1 MSVYSSDS
9 IKTEIVEPIVHN
21 NNDRS
26 EFSISG
32 DVLPNLRLINLGQ
45 VGNAAVEPNDL
56 LGQLSHIKH
65 ITLFDGRNVLTQQRN
80 FNDHMAFMNLKHSNA
95 VNHQINRNKLGHSIG
110 YKNFY
115 VGANGATHYT
125 RQTFVSDAINNSLDN
140 ADTPQGVKKA
150 SINLQDV
157 LNMLNVVP
165 VLSDKVFNQ
174 LRLVIEYETDYSKR
188 LNVNNV
194 TNTTATRPLL
204 VVDKVMNDS
213 MSAALRGQIS
223 NAQWT
228 EYEQDRIFVDS
239 VAAGTQE
246 ISVKVN
252 GYNNK
257 TLERLRISKRYQDN
271 AKNFNGANIRGY
283 GPYQSVLGLREGFNV
298 RPNGRNIM
306 PRSHVEGQ
314 NRMLAL
320 LSDTYGPLNLKED
333 DNAYLHSSIPSL
345 STTKQGQLSFLGL
358 YVGEKIQDLKVSFKR
373 DFEANTDDPA
383 PQNDA
388 LRLDLEGEVVK
399 QMEVRNGNY
408 LISYA

>member
-65 ITLFDGRNVLTQQRN
+65 ITLFDGRNVLTQKRN

-213 MSAALRGQIS
+213 MSAALRAQIS
-223 NAQWT
+223 NVQWT

-271 AKNFNGANIRGY
+271 AKNFDGANIRGY